1 MEVSERK
8 PYFIEEEDELASS
21 LSEMEAGCSGNK
33 VNSQNGI
40 VPSPFSY
47 VGMNSFSKNTNSYY
61 NNYNHPSY
69 YHHQYS
75 VSSPRSAVS
84 GRFHDFRFDN
94 RQPHFLDSCFLCQK
108 PLGDNRDIYMYRYT
122 FRSMH
127 QIRLLIEKNLFFL
140 ISHANNSWVWFKVL
154 IVCVNCRGDVPFCS
168 EECRQEQ
175 IERDEAK
182 EKKQSLSYSVKSAM
196 RRKEQ
201 RSSSSSPTRSRG
213 YACHNGTIAAAWD
226 SESDYEFGNY
236 NYNNNKK
243 GKQKDKNKR
252 RSEIVS

>member
-8 PYFIEEEDELASS
+8 PYFIEEEDKLASS

-84 GRFHDFRFDN
+84 GRFMIS
-94 RQPHFLDSCFLCQK
+94 DSII
-108 PLGDNRDIYMYRYT
+108 D
-122 FRSMH
+122 S
-127 QIRLLIEKNLFFL
+127 L
-140 ISHANNSWVWFKVL
+140 ISWIRVSSVRNHSV
-154 IVCVNCRGDVPFCS
+154 ITETSTCTEETCRF
-168 EECRQEQ
+168 
-175 IERDEAK
+175 A
-182 EKKQSLSYSVKSAM
+182 VKSV
-196 RRKEQ
+196 
-201 RSSSSSPTRSRG
+201 
-213 YACHNGTIAAAWD
+213 
-226 SESDYEFGNY
+226 
-236 NYNNNKK
+236 
-243 GKQKDKNKR
+243 DKTDR
-252 RSEIVS
+252 ER

>member
-21 LSEMEAGCSGNK
+21 LSEMEAGFSGNR
-33 VNSQNGI
+33 VNSQNGS

-47 VGMNSFSKNTNSYY
+47 VRMNSFSKNTNSYY

-94 RQPHFLDSCFLCQK
+94 RQPHFLDSCFLCKK
-108 PLGDNRDIYMYRYT
+108 PLGDNRDIYMYR
-122 FRSMH
+122 
-127 QIRLLIEKNLFFL
+127 
-140 ISHANNSWVWFKVL
+140 
-154 IVCVNCRGDVPFCS
+154 GDTPFCS

-182 EKKQSLSYSVKSAM
+182 EKKQNLSYSVNSAM

-213 YACHNGTIAAAWD
+213 YSCHNGTIAAA
-226 SESDYEFGNY
+226 
-236 NYNNNKK
+236 
-243 GKQKDKNKR
+243 
-252 RSEIVS
+252 

>member
-1 MEVSERK
+1 MKVFLLTDSLFLKTGPLISYFPYIKPPEKQKCLLFAIKALALTLSSQILPTKPLSLSLSLSLKIRNMEVSERK
-8 PYFIEEEDELASS
+8 PYFIEEEDKLASS

-108 PLGDNRDIYMYRYT
+108 PLGDNRDIYMYR
-122 FRSMH
+122 
-127 QIRLLIEKNLFFL
+127 
-140 ISHANNSWVWFKVL
+140 
-154 IVCVNCRGDVPFCS
+154 GDVPFCS

-213 YACHNGTIAAAWD
+213 YACHNGTIAAA
-226 SESDYEFGNY
+226 
-236 NYNNNKK
+236 
-243 GKQKDKNKR
+243 
-252 RSEIVS
+252 

>member
-21 LSEMEAGCSGNK
+21 LSEMEAGFSGNR

-40 VPSPFSY
+40 VPSFFSY
-47 VGMNSFSKNTNSYY
+47 VRMNSFSKNTNSYY

-84 GRFHDFRFDN
+84 GRFYDFRFDN

-108 PLGDNRDIYMYRYT
+108 PLGDNRDIYMY
-122 FRSMH
+122 
-127 QIRLLIEKNLFFL
+127 
-140 ISHANNSWVWFKVL
+140 
-154 IVCVNCRGDVPFCS
+154 RGDVPFCS

-213 YACHNGTIAAAWD
+213 YSCHNGTIAAA
-226 SESDYEFGNY
+226 
-236 NYNNNKK
+236 
-243 GKQKDKNKR
+243 
-252 RSEIVS
+252 